1 MASLTIQTRLTDL
14 DDAVVNDNILNVT
27 TAGEGIDNRRV
38 SITTGEVTHTIDAA
52 IGNAGYCYIKN
63 RDSAN
68 FVEVGFATTVYY
80 LKLLAGQSAL
90 FPLTPA
96 QSALYLKADTAACDC
111 DIIIR
116 EV

>member
-1 MASLTIQTRLTDL
+1 MASISIQTRLVDV
-14 DDAVVNDNILNVT
+14 DDAVVVDNQLNVT
-27 TAGEGIDNRRV
+27 TSGEGVDSRRIN
-38 SITTGEVTHTIDAA
+38 ITTGEVTHTIDSG
-52 IGNAGYCYIKN
+52 IGNAGYCYVKN
-63 RDSAN
+63 RDASN
-68 FVEVGFATTVYY
+68 FVELGFATTVYNI
-80 LKLLAGQSAL
+80 KLLAGQSAL

>member
-1 MASLTIQTRLTDL
+1 MAEITIQTRIADL
-14 DDAVVNDNILNVT
+14 DDAVNVDNTLNIT
-27 TAGEGIDNRRV
+27 TTGDNVDYRRV
-38 SITTGEVTHTIDAA
+38 SIGTGEVTHTIDSG

-63 RDSAN
+63 RDATN
-68 FVEVGFATTVYY
+68 FVEAGFATATYS

-96 QSALYLKADTAACDC
+96 QSALYLKADTAACDT
-111 DIIIR
+111 DILIR